1 MSANAIE
8 KEGTPMNT
16 PKIVPLFSGQ
26 IEKYAQEFLSYLAT
40 TEDLKERTIY
50 EYAGDLKCFAS
61 WAEKIGQQLRIQDV
75 AIPTLTRYRDCMQNE
90 MNLKPATINRRLI
103 TLKRFFEWAHDHGHT
118 PLNPAKPIRLVPE
131 EKTSPRQMTDKEEAA
146 LVAAAAQGGNLRDYT
161 IIVLMLHTGLREM
174 EICNLWTEDV
184 HIGEKSGNLV
194 VRSGKRQKRRQ
205 VPLNATARA
214 TLRKYLTPGQAGRY
228 LFPSQ
233 KTGDRLSERGV
244 RYMIQKYMKAANIQD
259 LSAHDLRHRFGYVMA
274 KKVPLHRLAQIM
286 GHNSLNTTMI
296 YVQATQADLQEDV
309 ESIKWE

>member
-1 MSANAIE
+1 MSDNAN
-8 KEGTPMNT
+8 KKGGNPMST
-16 PKIVPLFSGQ
+16 PKIVPLYSGQ
-26 IEKYAQEFLSYLAT
+26 PKKITQEFLSYLAT
-40 TEDLKERTIY
+40 NEDLKERTIKD
-50 EYAGDLKCFAS
+50 YAGDLKYFTC
-61 WAEKIGQQLRIQDV
+61 WLEETGQQLRIQDV
-75 AIPTLTRYRDCMQNE
+75 AIPMLTRYREWMQNE
-90 MNLKPATINRRLI
+90 RYLKPATINRRLI

-146 LVAAAAQGGNLRDYT
+146 LVAAAAQGGSLRDYT

-174 EICNLWTEDV
+174 EVCNLWKED
-184 HIGEKSGNLV
+184 ISISAKSGHLV

-214 TLRKYLTPGQAGRY
+214 TLKKYLAAGQAGRY

-244 RYMIQKYMKAANIQD
+244 RYMIQKYMGAANIPD
-259 LSAHDLRHRFGYVMA
+259 LSAHDLRHRFGYIMA
-274 KKVPLHRLAQIM
+274 KKVPLHCLAQIM

-296 YVQATQADLQEDV
+296 YVQATPEDLQEEV
-309 ESIKWE
+309 EKIKWE

>member
-1 MSANAIE
+1 MS
-8 KEGTPMNT
+8 T
-16 PKIVPLFSGQ
+16 PKIVPLYSGQ
-26 IEKYAQEFLSYLAT
+26 PKKITQEFLSYLAT
-40 TEDLKERTIY
+40 NEDLKERTIKD
-50 EYAGDLKCFAS
+50 YAGDLKYFTC
-61 WAEKIGQQLRIQDV
+61 WLEETGQQLRIQDV
-75 AIPTLTRYRDCMQNE
+75 AIPMLTRYREWMQNE
-90 MNLKPATINRRLI
+90 RYLKPATINRRLI

-146 LVAAAAQGGNLRDYT
+146 LVAAAAQGGSLRDYT

-174 EICNLWTEDV
+174 EVCNLWKED
-184 HIGEKSGNLV
+184 ISISAKSGHLV

-205 VPLNATARA
+205 VPLNTTARA
-214 TLRKYLTPGQAGRY
+214 TLKKYLAAGQAGRY

-244 RYMIQKYMKAANIQD
+244 RYMIQKYMGAANIPD
-259 LSAHDLRHRFGYVMA
+259 LSAHDLRHRFGYIMA

-296 YVQATQADLQEDV
+296 YVQATPEDLQEEV
-309 ESIKWE
+309 EKIKWE

>member
-1 MSANAIE
+1 
-8 KEGTPMNT
+8 MNILET
-16 PKIVPLFSGQ
+16 TTLPNGQ
-26 IEKYAQEFLSYLAT
+26 IGKITQEFLSALAAN
-40 TEDLKERTIY
+40 EDLQQKTIK
-50 EYAGDLKCFAS
+50 EYAGDLRHFIS
-61 WAEKIGQQLRIQDV
+61 WARAGGQMIQAQDV
-75 AIPTLTRYRDCMQNE
+75 AIPTLTRYRDWMQNVIK
-90 MNLKPATINRRLI
+90 LKPATINRRLI
-103 TLKRFFEWAHDHGHT
+103 TLKRFFEWAHDYGHT
-118 PLNPAKPIRLVPE
+118 TVNPAKPVRLVPE

-161 IIVLMLHTGLREM
+161 VIVLMLHTGLREM
-174 EICNLWTEDV
+174 EVCNLQAEDIS
-184 HIGEKSGNLV
+184 IGVKSGHLV

-214 TLRKYLTPGQAGRY
+214 TLKKYLAAGQAGRY

-233 KTGDRLSERGV
+233 KTGDRLSERGA

-296 YVQATQADLQEDV
+296 YVQATQEDLQGEV
-309 ESIKWE
+309 EKIKWE